1 MFIYILFRWLV
12 NALLL
17 MLIPYIVTSVEIK
30 NFYTA
35 LVTALVLGLVNAV
48 IRPILIL
55 LTLPINILTLG
66 LFTLII
72 NGLMFWFVASFVKG
86 FEIPGFWAAFWA
98 ALVYSILSA
107 IINFLL
113 KERPK
118 TA

>member
-1 MFIYILFRWLV
+1 MFLYIIVRWV
-12 NALLL
+12 INALLL
-17 MLIPYIVTSVEIK
+17 MLIPYIVPSVEVR

-48 IRPILIL
+48 IRPILII

-66 LFTLII
+66 LFTLLI
-72 NGLMFWFVASFVKG
+72 NGLMFWFVSSFVKG
-86 FEIPGFWAAFWA
+86 FEIPGFWTAFWA
-98 ALVYSILSA
+98 ALVYSIFSA